1 VVFDHIIY
9 LFLDYFLT
17 RLLACALR
25 NILHKP
31 ARLRP
36 QQPPAIQPSKFHSK
50 LNLNNKI
57 KLTFFLDFDKFAKRI
72 NCYFCNFCKSNLHKS
87 IRLRRQK
94 HFNANLL
101 ACAHSNHLPS
111 IQSTNFMVIK
121 IKTTKFTWW
130 SSAAMIYF
138 LTCKFAK
145 HIVIFIIFQKH
156 STQTCSPAH
165 EATAFHAVNKFH
177 GKQN

>member
-1 VVFDHIIY
+1 MHIAIFVIFPEAFY
-9 LFLDYFLT
+9 T

-101 ACAHSNHLPS
+101 ACAHSNRLPS
-111 IQSTNFMVIK
+111 IQSTNFIVSK
-121 IKTTKFTWW
+121 IKTRKFTW